1 MKAIIYARQSKD
13 RDGDGAAIHR
23 QLDSCR
29 LLAKAREFDVV
40 EEIVE
45 NDVSATKGAR
55 PGFQRILDSFDRGD
69 ITAVIV
75 WHTDR
80 LYRRLTDLVKL
91 MEIAERCDVWIMTVR
106 GGDLDLTTA
115 SGRMFANMTASV
127 ARYEVEHKGERQ
139 VEANQQRATAGKWQ
153 FSNRPY
159 GYERVDGDVRIV
171 ESEAAN
177 VREAYKR
184 YLAGESVYS
193 IVENFNLRRLTT
205 TKGGTWSMT
214 TLRAMLSNPAY
225 AGIRL
230 YKGEAYS
237 EQGDWE
243 PIVSRETWEAYSTS
257 KQRRKTPHTWSNRTK
272 YLLSGMATCG
282 VCGGQ
287 MMARP
292 TYPRNRNGEKRAS
305 VMAYTCTANWCVQR
319 NLQLVDDLVEAVVIA
334 RLNQPDAAQAVRPK
348 ADVKPLLLESAEL
361 RQRKDDLAMALS
373 EGILTLPAVRAESFK
388 LTQQIDALQKRISA
402 ADGDVQLSELT
413 NAHDVSDHWHNKL
426 SLGQR
431 RAVIG
436 TLLTVTI
443 NKQANTRRFDPKDV
457 VIEWLT

>member
-1 MKAIIYARQSKD
+1 V
-13 RDGDGAAIHR
+13 RDLVD
-23 QLDSCR
+23 
-29 LLAKAREFDVV
+29 
-40 EEIVE
+40 IVE
-45 NDVSATKGAR
+45 MAEKNAL
-55 PGFQRILDSFDRGD
+55 RI
-69 ITAVIV
+69 V
-75 WHTDR
+75 
-80 LYRRLTDLVKL
+80 
-91 MEIAERCDVWIMTVR
+91 TVQA
-106 GGDLDLTTA
+106 GDLDLSTP
-115 SGRMFANMTASV
+115 SGRMLAGMLGHA
-127 ARYEVEHKGERQ
+127 ARYEVEQKGARQ
-139 VEANQQRATAGKWQ
+139 VASNVQRAQAGKWQ

-159 GYERVDGDVRIV
+159 GYERVDGQIRIV
-171 ESEAAN
+171 ESEAL
-177 VREAYKR
+177 VLREAYDR
-184 YLAGESVYS
+184 YLAGESFYS
-193 IVENFNLRRLTT
+193 IVENFNVRGEKTT
-205 TKGGTWSMT
+205 TNGEWSVT
-214 TLRAMLSNPAY
+214 TLRARLSNPAY
-225 AGIRL
+225 AGIVM
-230 YKGEAYS
+230 YKGEQAS
-237 EQGDWE
+237 DEGEWE
-243 PIVSRETWEAYSTS
+243 PIITREVWESYTASR
-257 KQRRKTPHTWSNRTK
+257 QRRKTPHTWSNRTK
-272 YLLSGMATCG
+272 YLLSGVAVCG
-282 VCGGQ
+282 VCGGR

-292 TYPRNRNGEKRAS
+292 TYARNRSGAQRAT

-334 RLNQPDAAQAVRPK
+334 RLNRPDAAQAVRPK
-348 ADVKPLLLESAEL
+348 ADIKPLLLESAEL